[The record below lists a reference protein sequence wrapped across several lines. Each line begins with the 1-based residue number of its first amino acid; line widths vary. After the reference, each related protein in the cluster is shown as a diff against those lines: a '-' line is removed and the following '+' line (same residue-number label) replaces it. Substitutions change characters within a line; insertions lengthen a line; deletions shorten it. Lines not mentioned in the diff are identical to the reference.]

1 MRKTSVLLFVFVAAL
16 AFGASLPENAEKALN
31 KELKRHFPD
40 SEITLFPLAF
50 PASESANGYFYKI
63 NSNQPLTVNYAYV
76 GRVIA
81 CRSTTCALPTKGN
94 ADTVDFLD
102 YLVLYNAAFEV
113 EKVKVF
119 RLNSEHGVE
128 VTSPGWLRQFTGYS
142 PGKKLT
148 VGKEVDA
155 VSGATITVNNFTSDI
170 QETTNLLY
178 KIVYGITD
186 WKNESKK

>member
-50 PASESANGYFYKI
+50 PANELANGYFYKI

-81 CRSTTCALPTKGN
+81 CRSTTCVMPASGN
-94 ADTVDFLD
+94 IDQVDFLD

-113 EKVKVF
+113 EKVKIF
-119 RLNSEHGVE
+119 RLNSEHGAE
-128 VTSPGWLRQFTGYS
+128 VTSQGWLRQFTGYS
-142 PGKKLT
+142 PGKNLT

-155 VSGATITVNNFTSDI
+155 ISGATVTVNNFTSDI

-178 KIVYGITD
+178 KIVYSITD

>member
-1 MRKTSVLLFVFVAAL
+1 MRKTLVILFVFVAAL
-16 AFGASLPENAEKALN
+16 AFGANLPENGEKALN
-31 KELKRHFPD
+31 KELKKYF
-40 SEITLFPLAF
+40 EKAEFTLLPLAI
-50 PASESANGYFYKI
+50 PVNEYANGYFY
-63 NSNQPLTVNYAYV
+63 NVNTGTTQKVKYAYV

-81 CRSTTCALPTKGN
+81 CRSATCALPTNGN
-94 ADTVDFLD
+94 ADFVDFLD

-119 RLNSEHGVE
+119 RLNSEHGAE
-128 VTSPGWLRQFTGYS
+128 VTSQGWLRQFSGFA

-178 KIVYGITD
+178 KIVY
-186 WKNESKK
+186 SK